1 MQPGIP
7 ASQCLEEISK
17 VARSAAGQKGGAVR
31 LAYLSALAPKLGEN
45 IRSAAHATP
54 EHVPLKI
61 AVDGVRC
68 FKLVLA

>member
-1 MQPGIP
+1 LKEYPK
-7 ASQCLEEISK
+7 S
-17 VARSAAGQKGGAVR
+17 RAAPQGKKAACIR
-31 LAYLSALAPKLGEN
+31 LAYLSAFAPKLGEN

-68 FKLVLA
+68 FN